1 MTRRLIVQQLMS
13 IDGFVAD
20 ADGGTGFFEVVADYS
35 EIDAANLASLDDV
48 DTILLGRVT
57 YELFEQYWPTATD
70 EPAAPL
76 VNGAQKFVYSTTLA
90 MAPWGD
96 DTVPVIAD
104 DPARHVRELLRR
116 PGGDVVVWGSLSIM
130 AALLEA
136 DLVDELQLRIVP
148 VTLGDGIRLPSP
160 AELRPFTL
168 LDATPFGC
176 GIVGL
181 TYSRPDRR

>member
-20 ADGGTGFFEVVADYS
+20 PDGGTGFFEVVDDYS
-35 EIDAANLASLDDV
+35 EVDAANLAALRDV
-48 DTILLGRVT
+48 DTILLGRLT

-90 MAPWGD
+90 TAPWGD

-148 VTLGDGIRLPSP
+148 VTLGDGIRLPAP
-160 AELRPFTL
+160 AELRPFML
-168 LDATPFGC
+168 LDARSFGC

-181 TYSRPDRR
+181 TYSRPKRR